1 MEKGTWNE
9 MIDLYNKADG
19 RIYTSDEMQQ
29 WLEEFI
35 TKQEHSLDYVLDGD
49 LPKKDWFD
57 APQSRLLSDSTPGEY
72 HTVVPG
78 RPIGLHPHTV
88 VELAEQKIHLHFY
101 GDFTHGQW
109 KHWIEKTDRMAPG
122 FLHIHPNVDQENWV
136 KEFSQY
142 DAGWLHFFASENYG
156 EIRRS
161 NWDDLNIPARMATL
175 ALCGIP
181 MLQRDNTGHIV
192 ATQSLVKKLNIGLFF
207 NDMQELGETM
217 RDRELMLELRAN
229 VWRQRE
235 LFMFD
240 THVAGLIEF
249 FRQVIEKPK
258 TKENKAT
265 IGNSAIYSP
274 IHERAVAD
282 KTYHPRSQPL

>member
-9 MIDLYNKADG
+9 MIELYNKADG
-19 RIYTSDEMQQ
+19 RIYTSDEMQL

-35 TKQEHSLDYVLDGD
+35 SKEKHSLDYVLDGD

-57 APQSRLLSDSTPGEY
+57 QPQTKLLSESTPGEF

-78 RPIGLHPHTV
+78 RPIGLHPHNV

-109 KHWIEKTDRMAPG
+109 KQWIEKTQLMAPG

-142 DAGWLHFFASENYG
+142 DAGWLHFFKSENFG

-175 ALCGIP
+175 ALAGIP
-181 MLQRDNTGHIV
+181 MLQADNEGHIV
-192 ATQSLVKKLNIGLFF
+192 ATQSFVKKYNLGLFF
-207 NDMQELGETM
+207 KNMKELGELM
-217 RDRELMLELRAN
+217 CDRKLMLNFREN
-229 VWRQRE
+229 VWNQRQ

-240 THVAGLIEF
+240 YHLDNLVDF
-249 FRQVIEKPK
+249 FRKVIEKHK
-258 TKENKAT
+258 NK
-265 IGNSAIYSP
+265 GNNQEHAKP
-274 IHERAVAD
+274 LFPAIHEKAVAD
-282 KTYHPRSQPL
+282 KTFYFQPKPL